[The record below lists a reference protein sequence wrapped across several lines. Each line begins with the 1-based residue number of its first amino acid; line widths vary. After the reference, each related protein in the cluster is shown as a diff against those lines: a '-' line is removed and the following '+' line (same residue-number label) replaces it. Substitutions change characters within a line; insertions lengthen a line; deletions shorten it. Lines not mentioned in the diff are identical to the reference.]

1 MKKLISKLLV
11 FVMLITLAVP
21 AGLISQ
27 AAEVQKSGARAIYV
41 VFDNSGSMY
50 GPGNMAWSQATYA
63 MEVFAAMMNY
73 DNGDQ
78 MKIFPMH
85 DVTTDGTGATSSITV
100 SSISDIA
107 QIHNMYTPQPLG
119 TPYTQVNTA
128 ANELA
133 ALLDSGGAAEG
144 WLVVLTDG
152 DFDSDLPA
160 TNLQT
165 DLEQKAE
172 MRDNMYVQYLAM
184 GSDIKTVADAKEE
197 IGLYSQKVEN
207 SSQVINE
214 LAVISNRIFERNEYT
229 SLKNDGSLSFDI
241 PLSRLIVF
249 AQGSDVSINS
259 LKNKEGSEINLE
271 SNYEVSC
278 SSTDGGGLTSFVT
291 ETPTKDTS
299 LRGQVAVFSD
309 TSAIME
315 GDYTLDVAGADSVK
329 IYYEPDVRFGAGLY
343 RGDDQVD
350 ASTIEGGTYSIRVGF
365 INQLTGEFIENT
377 SLLGEPEY
385 KLTVNG
391 EEYGLGGSSGAYQSV
406 EIQADG
412 DLLEISADVTYL
424 NNYTDHIDMSF
435 QVCTLDME
443 VEAPKSAA
451 LKEIPDGSGRMT
463 VEAMRNGEPLTEEQW
478 KNASVDVECKDSEGG
493 EFSIEWEVEPGEE
506 VSTWTVSPRY
516 KDGDMFSTGTGP
528 ADITVSVSTEIDG
541 QQYGKSENISME
553 IKDDRNPVDYLK
565 RYWKEISI
573 CLLLLILVLGYVPP
587 FKKRFPGKMKR
598 RPSIECTAEK
608 IGIHDMIV
616 KGNFEKN
623 IVSMLIPYKAET
635 GRLTFSP
642 APVKKTA
649 RLKAA
654 GGGGIWLLNTS
665 AFQGKDDIT
674 FNGMSIPENYKG
686 NYRMSASTIIVVSTP
701 EFTYTCIPNVQR
713 TADGKIKKSKGKKKK

>member
-1 MKKLISKLLV
+1 
-11 FVMLITLAVP
+11 MLIALLVP
-21 AGLISQ
+21 AGVVSR
-27 AAEVQKSGARAIYV
+27 AAEVNKSGARAIYV

-85 DVTTDGTGATSSITV
+85 DVTTGGTGSTSSITV
-100 SSISDIA
+100 RSISDIA

-291 ETPTKDTS
+291 ETPAKDTS
-299 LRGQVAVFSD
+299 LKGQVAVFSD

-329 IYYEPDVRFGAGLY
+329 IYYEPDVKFGAGLY

-463 VEAMRNGEPLTEEQW
+463 VEATRNGEPLTEEQW

-516 KDGDMFSTGTGP
+516 KDGDMFSTGIGP

>member
-278 SSTDGGGLTSFVT
+278 SSTDGGGRTSFVT

-451 LKEIPDGSGRMT
+451 LKEIPDGSGRIT

-516 KDGDMFSTGTGP
+516 KDGDMFSTGIGP

-573 CLLLLILVLGYVPP
+573 CLLILVLGYVPP

-654 GGGGIWLLNTS
+654 GSGGIWILNTS

>member
-1 MKKLISKLLV
+1 
-11 FVMLITLAVP
+11 MLITLAVP
-21 AGLISQ
+21 AGMVSQ

-299 LRGQVAVFSD
+299 LKGQVAVFSD

-343 RGDDQVD
+343 RGDEQID
-350 ASTIEGGTYSIRVGF
+350 AATIEGGSYSVRVGF
-365 INQLTGEFIENT
+365 VNQLTGEFIENT

-463 VEAMRNGEPLTEEQW
+463 VEATRNGEPLTEEQW

-493 EFSIEWEVEPGEE
+493 EFSIEWEVEPGED

-541 QQYGKSENISME
+541 QQYGKSENVSME
-553 IKDDRNPVDYLK
+553 IQDDRNPIDYLK
-565 RYWKEISI
+565 KYWKEITV
-573 CLLLLILVLGYVPP
+573 CLILLILILGYVPP

-713 TADGKIKKSKGKKKK
+713 TADGKIKKNKGKKKK

>member
-451 LKEIPDGSGRMT
+451 LKEIPHGSGRMT
-463 VEAMRNGEPLTEEQW
+463 VEATRNGEPLTEEQW

-654 GGGGIWLLNTS
+654 GSGGIWILNTS

>member
-1 MKKLISKLLV
+1 
-11 FVMLITLAVP
+11 MLIALLVP
-21 AGLISQ
+21 AGVVSR
-27 AAEVQKSGARAIYV
+27 AAEVNKSGARAIYV

-291 ETPTKDTS
+291 ETPAKDTS
-299 LRGQVAVFSD
+299 LKGQVAVFSD

-329 IYYEPDVRFGAGLY
+329 IYYEPDVKFGAGLY

-463 VEAMRNGEPLTEEQW
+463 VEATRNGEPLTEEQW

-516 KDGDMFSTGTGP
+516 KDGDMFSTGIGP

-713 TADGKIKKSKGKKKK
+713 TADGKIKKNKGKKKK

>member
-1 MKKLISKLLV
+1 
-11 FVMLITLAVP
+11 MLIALLVP
-21 AGLISQ
+21 AGVVSR
-27 AAEVQKSGARAIYV
+27 AAEVNKSGARAIYV

-85 DVTTDGTGATSSITV
+85 DVTTGGTGSTSSITV
-100 SSISDIA
+100 RSISDIA

-133 ALLDSGGAAEG
+133 VLLDSGNVAEG

-291 ETPTKDTS
+291 ETPAKDTS
-299 LRGQVAVFSD
+299 LKGQVAVFSD

-329 IYYEPDVRFGAGLY
+329 IYYEPDVKFGAGLY

-463 VEAMRNGEPLTEEQW
+463 VEATRNGEPLTEEQW

-516 KDGDMFSTGTGP
+516 KDGDMFSTGIGP